1 MYIMFINVSI
11 HVCLYIHSIYLYTGI
26 VGELLIVE
34 VALVLPLRHTYT
46 HIINLSSLSFLFSLF
61 ISLSLFLAL
70 SYFLSPSLSLV
81 LPDAHTHS
89 LSLIIFISLALY
101 YLPWLSSSLY
111 SIYLNFDPSL
121 FSPCSHSHPLR
132 SLLSIIS
139 LALSF
144 SISFLLL
151 PLFLCSYSRIL
162 LVISATLV
170 SSLCRISPSFLSSL
184 YISISP
190 LSLPSV
196 CPSLLLS
203 LKMKGRDANEEVVLI

>member
-1 MYIMFINVSI
+1 MSFLLLRLLWFSLSDT
-11 HVCLYIHSIYLYTGI
+11 HTHTLSIYHRSHSY
-26 VGELLIVE
+26 
-34 VALVLPLRHTYT
+34 
-46 HIINLSSLSFLFSLF
+46 
-61 ISLSLFLAL
+61 SLSLSPFPFFLHSLTFSLLLFPLFFLMPTHTL
-70 SYFLSPSLSLV
+70 SPSLYLSPSLSITYPGFPPLFTPSI
-81 LPDAHTHS
+81 LILIH
-89 LSLIIFISLALY
+89 LS
-101 YLPWLSSSLY
+101 
-111 SIYLNFDPSL
+111 

>member
-1 MYIMFINVSI
+1 MYVYIYI
-11 HVCLYIHSIYLYTGI
+11 YIHSIYLYTGI

-121 FSPCSHSHPLR
+121 FLPLLTLSPS
-132 SLLSIIS
+132 SLS
-139 LALSF
+139 SF
-144 SISFLLL
+144 YNFSRTFIFNLFPFL